1 MRSVAIS
8 TEGFADPAA
17 QPPYQPEQVFSFR
30 SDYVFEVSRNGASVP
45 VSAKH
50 LYVSPD
56 YFATRGM
63 PLVRGRAIGVE
74 EDHPGSSTVVVNQ
87 AAAELLWP
95 GEDPIGKRLTRRAG
109 DVGPSAA
116 LEVIGLAGIAPYD
129 KHEVTPMVY
138 APLSTAASGWM
149 SAIAV
154 RTSGDA
160 RPYVAPIRAAI
171 RELEPYAAVGDV
183 ITLAERYAG
192 QRREEVQS
200 NAAAFAV
207 GIAALLLASLGL
219 YAIIAFAVT
228 QRTRE
233 IGIRLAMGSTP
244 RGIVRHFF
252 RDGLMVSGIGLAI
265 GLPITIAGI
274 YVVKASLIGFTLQNV
289 AAVMVV
295 VPVLIAVAAL
305 ASWLPARR
313 AGRVDP
319 VIALRTE

>member
-1 MRSVAIS
+1 
-8 TEGFADPAA
+8 
-17 QPPYQPEQVFSFR
+17 
-30 SDYVFEVSRNGASVP
+30 
-45 VSAKH
+45 
-50 LYVSPD
+50 
-56 YFATRGM
+56 M
-63 PLVRGRAIGVE
+63 PLVRGRAIGAE
-74 EDHPGSSTVVVNQ
+74 EDHPGSNAVVVNQ

-95 GEDPIGKRLTRRAG
+95 GDDPVGKRLTRRTG
-109 DVGPSAA
+109 DAGPSTA

-129 KHEVTPMVY
+129 KQDATPMVF

-171 RELEPYAAVGDV
+171 RELEPYAAVGNV

-192 QRREEVQS
+192 QRREELQS

-252 RDGLMVSGIGLAI
+252 RSGLIVSAIGLAI

-289 AAVMVV
+289 AAVMIVI
-295 VPVLIAVAAL
+295 PVLIAVAAL